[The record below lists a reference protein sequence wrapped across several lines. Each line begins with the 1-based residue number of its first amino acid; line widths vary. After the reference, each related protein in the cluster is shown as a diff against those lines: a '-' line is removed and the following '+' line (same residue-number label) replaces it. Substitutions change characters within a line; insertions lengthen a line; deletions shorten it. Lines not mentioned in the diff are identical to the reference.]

1 MNRDINSASKDD
13 LINEILG
20 YLAVRGR
27 NNNSDD
33 IRNFAKNSIKRLIEI
48 LSSSHGVDVSV
59 DEESNPLLPKIDI
72 YSNGEFIIS
81 HNIAAV
87 NVLKVEE
94 LERYI
99 ASKLG

>member
-33 IRNFAKNSIKRLIEI
+33 IRNFAKNSIERLIEI
-48 LSSSHGVDVSV
+48 LSSSYGVDVSV
-59 DEESNPLLPKIDI
+59 DEASDPLLPKIDI
-72 YSNGEFIIS
+72 YSNGELVIS
-81 HNIAAV
+81 HNVAAV
-87 NVLKVEE
+87 NPFKVDN

-99 ASKLG
+99 ASNLG

>member
-27 NNNSDD
+27 NNKPD
-33 IRNFAKNSIKRLIEI
+33 ITDFAENSIKRLIEI
-48 LSSSHGVDVSV
+48 LSSSYGVEVRV
-59 DEESNPLLPKIDI
+59 DDSSNPLLPKIDI

-87 NVLKVEE
+87 NVFKVEE

-99 ASKLG
+99 ASNLG